1 MAMSM
6 RRYIFV
12 GLLGREYKTFDNM
25 MAFAKSV
32 NMVVNVNDLPH
43 LAAILRK
50 SVIENNEFYR
60 VYREVLAAAG
70 RR

>member
-1 MAMSM
+1 
-6 RRYIFV
+6 
-12 GLLGREYKTFDNM
+12 
-25 MAFAKSV
+25 
-32 NMVVNVNDLPH
+32 VNVNDLPH